1 MKVALML
8 TGLARKVEDGYN
20 HYWKHIIENH
30 DVDLYLHAWESKPDE
45 ITNNEDSDEVRR
57 IYKNP
62 KYFKLEAPFKF
73 TKYREGI
80 DNPNDPD
87 SRPLVDFDVLG
98 NFRSFPM
105 YYGWESTYSHIKNSN
120 IKYDCVIR
128 SRYDISGTPINLEHL
143 DMNKINTAYNHWPR
157 TKIHDDNLCISS
169 LENSNN
175 IFSNIFKEIHTHHKN
190 EGHVSFAES
199 MFTSYLERKGI
210 SSSAHKAKPIV
221 FQLLRDKKIWF

>member
-20 HYWKHIIENH
+20 NYWKHVIENN
-30 DVDLYLHAWESKPDE
+30 DVDLYLHTWESKPDE
-45 ITNNEDSDEVRR
+45 ITNNEDSDDVAR

-62 KYFKLEAPFKF
+62 KYFKLESPFKF

-80 DNPNDPD
+80 DNPNDTD
-87 SRPLVDFDVLG
+87 SRPLVDFDVSG

-143 DMNKINTAYNHWPR
+143 DMDKINTAYNHWPR
-157 TKIHDDNLCISS
+157 TTIYDDNVCISS
-169 LENSNN
+169 LENSNK
-175 IFSNIFKEIHTHHKN
+175 IFSDIFKEIHTHHKN
-190 EGHVSFAES
+190 KGYISFAENT
-199 MFTSYLERKGI
+199 FTSYLQRKGL
-210 SSSAHKAKPIV
+210 SSITCKAKPIV